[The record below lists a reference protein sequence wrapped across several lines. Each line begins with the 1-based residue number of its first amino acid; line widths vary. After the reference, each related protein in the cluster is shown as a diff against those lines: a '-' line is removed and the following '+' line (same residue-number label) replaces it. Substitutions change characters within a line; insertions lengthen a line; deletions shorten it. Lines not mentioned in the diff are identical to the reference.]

1 MVLSIIVP
9 FYNMAADG
17 KIEYCLNS
25 LLSQS
30 VQEYEIIAVD
40 DDSTDNT
47 LTILRKYEAENPG
60 KVQVIASSVN
70 HHQGG
75 ARNLGIKAATGKYL
89 GFMDGDDW
97 AAPDMFEKLISK
109 AEETGADVVG
119 CDYNIVHTHTME
131 VGKIIPMNTAE
142 QTGILTEEKKRLL
155 ILRPGSMVVKIYR
168 REIIVDNGLW
178 FPEDIFYEDNCMA
191 PLWMLH
197 CTHFERVD
205 EPLYYY
211 YQHDA
216 STVHH
221 ISLQKCRDRMTAMDL
236 LLEKSRQY
244 GFYETYLPELNFKYA
259 ELFFVNTL
267 FSCMQGRMRHKYR
280 FVKELTKRM
289 KQTFPDFTENVY
301 YREKMDGEVQKLIR
315 LLLQSQPAFF
325 AYYHALHFYRKLRKR
340 G

>member
-1 MVLSIIVP
+1 MELSIIVP
-9 FYNMAADG
+9 FYNMAADE

-25 LLSQS
+25 LLNQS
-30 VQEYEIIAVD
+30 VQDYEIIAVD
-40 DDSTDNT
+40 DASTDNT
-47 LTILRKYEAENPG
+47 LAVLRRYEAENPG
-60 KVQVIASSVN
+60 KLRVIASSVN

-75 ARNLGIKAATGKYL
+75 ARNLGMKAAAGKYL

-119 CDYNIVHTHTME
+119 CDYNIVHTHTMK

-211 YQHDA
+211 YQHED

-244 GFYETYLPELNFKYA
+244 GFYETYLQEFNFKYA

-289 KQTFPDFTENVY
+289 TQTIPDFTENVY
-301 YREKMDGEVQKLIR
+301 YREKMDREVQKLIR
-315 LLLQSQPAFF
+315 LLLRSQPAFF
-325 AYYHALHFYRKLRKR
+325 AYYHALYFYRKLRKR